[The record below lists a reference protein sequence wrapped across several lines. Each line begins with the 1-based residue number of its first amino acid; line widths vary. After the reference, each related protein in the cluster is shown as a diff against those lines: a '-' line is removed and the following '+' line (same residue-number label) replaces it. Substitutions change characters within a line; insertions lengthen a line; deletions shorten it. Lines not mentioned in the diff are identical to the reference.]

1 VVILIIAAIIT
12 PPDPISQIVI
22 SLPLYLLFEISIL
35 ISARVEKKR
44 LREEEELARADERT
58 A

>member
-1 VVILIIAAIIT
+1 
-12 PPDPISQIVI
+12 
-22 SLPLYLLFEISIL
+22 LFEISIL